1 VTRPT
6 GPGPRA
12 DDPDAQDR
20 SDWIRDIDTALTAAG
35 LTTRI
40 RDSAGGLDL
49 KATIHP
55 PGQKPTDV
63 IADEDGYL
71 EIHWWSD
78 PGATPQQVA
87 EALTTALTALTGAP
101 PATTAGES

>member
-1 VTRPT
+1 VTGPT
-6 GPGPRA
+6 GSGPGP
-12 DDPDAQDR
+12 DDPEAQDR
-20 SDWIRDIDTALTAAG
+20 EDWLRGLDTALTAAG
-35 LTTRI
+35 FTTRI
-40 RDSAGGLDL
+40 RDTAGGLDL

-78 PGATPQQVA
+78 PDATPQQVA
-87 EALTTALTALTGAP
+87 AALTTALTALTGAP
-101 PATTAGES
+101 PAKPAGES